1 MSVNSSRRA
10 FTLVELL
17 VVIAIIGILIGL
29 LLPAVQAAREAARRM
44 QCTNNLKQWALAVH
58 NYADINKQYLPL
70 GATNAYTPNAGL
82 NIDKRTS
89 WLPRMYAFIEQTT
102 LANQYDFGKHFY
114 QYPNNQEGAN
124 ASRNPQACESAKF
137 SILYCPS
144 DQVDN
149 EIAASETY
157 GRARC
162 NYVGCYGYH
171 AFSHGDEVR
180 EEHHDLYTVFKGAAF
195 KLSKFVT
202 LSEFTDG
209 TSNTMLF
216 SEVLLNSDGKDADKR
231 GDVYNDEC
239 SAPFYATI
247 LTPNSSTPDVM
258 GSGNCPDVTAS
269 AGAVN
274 PRRPCVEVANSEYY
288 AARSNHSGGVNAA
301 MADGSVR
308 FFSDTI
314 SANAWTAYGSTQGAE
329 TVSE

>member
-1 MSVNSSRRA
+1 MNKNIIRRG

-70 GATNAYTPNAGL
+70 GATMGDSPAHGL
-82 NIDKRTS
+82 NNDKRCT
-89 WLPRMYAFIEQTT
+89 WVPRMYGFVEQAA
-102 LANQYDFGKHFY
+102 LAQQYDFSKHFY
-114 QYPNNQEGAN
+114 QYPNNQEGN
-124 ASRNPQACESAKF
+124 SNRDPQACESAKF
-137 SILYCPS
+137 SIMYCPS
-144 DQVDN
+144 DKVDN
-149 EIAASETY
+149 EIAPSETY
-157 GRARC
+157 GRSRM
-162 NYVGCYGYH
+162 NYVGCTGYH
-171 AFSHGDEVR
+171 AYSHGDECNPQ
-180 EEHHDLYTVFKGAAF
+180 HAHLYTKFDGACF

-202 LSEFTDG
+202 LAEITDG

-216 SEVLLNSDGKDADKR
+216 SELLLVNSTADADKR
-231 GDVYNDEC
+231 GDVYNDERMG
-239 SAPFYATI
+239 SMFSTL
-247 LTPNSSTPDVM
+247 LTPNSSSPDAM
-258 GSGNCPDVTAS
+258 YSGQCPDVSSA
-269 AGAVN
+269 AGASD
-274 PRRPCVEVANSEYY
+274 PRRPCTEFASTEYY

-314 SANAWTAYGSTQGAE
+314 SADAWKAIGSTRGGE